1 MTVTRGLALVVVVAL
16 LAGAVPATA
25 GAVDAAPAS
34 DGAVDAAQA
43 SGGAVGEA
51 AVCDDVDA
59 SGNVLVATVPST
71 GERIQ
76 GEASLY
82 GNMTLDLRLCGPEG
96 AVTPYDDAWSL
107 AGGDGYAVVNTTNQ
121 GPRVRLE
128 PGYGSVA
135 FPSQVQKKQVERGLV
150 VTEPETNA
158 VDPALAVEDR
168 LYFSSPAAV
177 DAYRTHE
184 REFLNATEETR
195 STVTAL
201 NETTA
206 GLDGN
211 GSVSFDA
218 NAANESLEAVNDS
231 VGTLSASG
239 SAFRGFLL
247 DAVGTSPTPG
257 VVVDSLGTVDGRE
270 RAERTRALAAV
281 NAYQDALEDRQG
293 ELAASIRGN
302 ILLAGALGLLLGV
315 FGGAALPYLVANRTI
330 GRKRID
336 STADYN
342 RYALWVPVG
351 GGVLLVVATVG
362 VVAATT
368 GLSLFGVIL

>member
-1 MTVTRGLALVVVVAL
+1 MTGVRQLALVVVVAL
-16 LAGAVPATA
+16 LAGGAPATA
-25 GAVDAAPAS
+25 GAVDAAP
-34 DGAVDAAQA
+34 G
-43 SGGAVGEA
+43 SGGALDVAPASSDVA
-51 AVCDDVDA
+51 ACDGVDA

-71 GERIQ
+71 GDRVR

-96 AVTPYDDAWSL
+96 AVTPYGDAWSL
-107 AGGDGYAVVNTTNQ
+107 AGGDGFTVLETTTQ

-128 PGYGSVA
+128 PGYGTVT

-150 VTEPETNA
+150 VTEPGTNA

-168 LYFSSPAAV
+168 LYFSSSAAV
-177 DAYRTHE
+177 ESYRTHE
-184 REFLNATEETR
+184 DEFLNATEETQ
-195 STVTAL
+195 SAVTAL
-201 NETTA
+201 NETTGA
-206 GLDGN
+206 LD
-211 GSVSFDA
+211 SESASFDP
-218 NAANESLEAVNDS
+218 NAANETLDAVNES

-257 VVVDSLGTVDGRE
+257 VVVESLRTVDDRE
-270 RAERTRALAAV
+270 RADRTRAVAAV
-281 NAYQDALEDRQG
+281 NAYEAAVEERRRS
-293 ELAASIRGN
+293 LAAAVRGN
-302 ILLAGALGLLLGV
+302 LLLAGGLGLLLGV
-315 FGGAALPYLVANRTI
+315 LGGAALPYLVANRTI

-351 GGVLLVVATVG
+351 GGVLLVAATVG
-362 VVAATT
+362 VVAATA